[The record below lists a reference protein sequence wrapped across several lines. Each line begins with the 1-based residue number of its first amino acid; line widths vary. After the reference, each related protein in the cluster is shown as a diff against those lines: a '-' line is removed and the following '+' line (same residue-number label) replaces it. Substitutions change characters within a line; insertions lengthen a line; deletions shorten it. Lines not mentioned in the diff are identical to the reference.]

1 MHNGANKKKC
11 VRAGVALS
19 QPTARQASA
28 SPRSRVSQDSSHI
41 RPGKL
46 KSPSFRKGGGRDQE
60 ATTSSSKRK
69 LLKYSSWRFSLKND
83 RLHKTRTHTELTRA
97 SFLQRARAF
106 TTLFF

>member
-11 VRAGVALS
+11 VRAGVTLS

-28 SPRSRVSQDSSHI
+28 SPRSRVSG
-41 RPGKL
+41 R
-46 KSPSFRKGGGRDQE
+46 GGNQE

-83 RLHKTRTHTELTRA
+83 RLHKTRT
-97 SFLQRARAF
+97 RARAF
-106 TTLFF
+106 TTLFFSTDTQEVKSRRKA